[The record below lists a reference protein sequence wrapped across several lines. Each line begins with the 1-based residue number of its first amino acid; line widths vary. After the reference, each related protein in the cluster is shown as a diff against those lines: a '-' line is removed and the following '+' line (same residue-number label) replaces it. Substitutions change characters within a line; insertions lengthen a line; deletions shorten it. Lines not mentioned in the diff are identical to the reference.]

1 MYLSDRISVSW
12 KNKLYKTIL
21 RHDSKQDNEAIAV
34 FLASQKI
41 GVGKISPK
49 PPLLFGELS

>member
-34 FLASQKI
+34 FLASPKI

-49 PPLLFGELS
+49 PPLLFGEH